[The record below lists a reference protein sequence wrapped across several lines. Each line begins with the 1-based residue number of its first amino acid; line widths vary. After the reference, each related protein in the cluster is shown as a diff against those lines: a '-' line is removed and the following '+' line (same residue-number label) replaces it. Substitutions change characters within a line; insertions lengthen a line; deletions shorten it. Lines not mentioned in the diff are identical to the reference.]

1 MVKNLSANTGDVGDM
16 SSIPRLGRSPG
27 EGKGSPLQCSG
38 LEDSMDWIVHGVAEL
53 DTTERLSLAM
63 QGMPV

>member
-1 MVKNLSANTGDVGDM
+1 MVKNLPFNVGDLGW
-16 SSIPRLGRSPG
+16 IPGLGRCPG

-38 LEDSMDWIVHGVAEL
+38 LEDSMDWIVHGVTEL